1 MTRSLA
7 PRAGLLYEKAMIAFR
22 LCLLSGFLAA
32 SGMAEAATPAL
43 NDAAA
48 RARYEKC
55 LRTANLDPTQA
66 LNTALEWSRNK
77 GGAPAEHCAAAALVE
92 LKRYPEAATR
102 LDQLGRAPDMGN
114 LRPQIFDQAGNA
126 WMLAGDADKAVASFS
141 AALTLSAN
149 DADLYADL
157 ARAQAMK
164 KSWSEAE
171 ADLNQALSLQP
182 RRPDL
187 LVLRA
192 SARDAEG
199 KLKDA
204 RQDVDQALALKPLL
218 PDGLVERG
226 EISRHAGDIAGA
238 KRDFESAVKTGGN
251 SEAAETARQALEEMD
266 ASK

>member
-22 LCLLSGFLAA
+22 LCLLSGLLAL
-32 SGMAEAATPAL
+32 SGMARAATSPL
-43 NDAAA
+43 DDAAA
-48 RARYEKC
+48 RTRYEKC
-55 LRTANLDPTQA
+55 LATANLDPAQA
-66 LNTALEWSRNK
+66 LNSATEWSRAK
-77 GGAPAEHCAAAALVE
+77 GGAPALHCAAVALVE

-126 WMLAGDADKAVASFS
+126 WMLAGDADKAVTSFS

-164 KSWSEAE
+164 KSWGEAE

-192 SARDAEG
+192 SARDAQG
-199 KLKDA
+199 KLNDA
-204 RQDVDQALALKPLL
+204 RQDVDRALTLKPSL
-218 PDGLVERG
+218 PDAVVERG
-226 EISRHAGDIAGA
+226 EIARHAGDVAGA
-238 KRDFESAVKTGGN
+238 RRDFESVAKTGGN
-251 SEAAETARQALEEMD
+251 SEATETARLALEELD
-266 ASK
+266 ANK